1 MNTKENRKP
10 GQVQRSLLCPGPIT
24 MGISEKV
31 IYTRA
36 TLRINMKRSKGGT
49 VSVLPS
55 GNANL
60 NSDKIIV
67 FLEARLAHI
76 KIRPTRSFKLVR

>member
-1 MNTKENRKP
+1 M
-10 GQVQRSLLCPGPIT
+10 SPGPIT

-36 TLRINMKRSKGGT
+36 TFRINMKRSKGGT
-49 VSVLPS
+49 ASVLPS

-60 NSDKIIV
+60 NSDKIIEY
-67 FLEARLAHI
+67 LEARLAHI
-76 KIRPTRSFKLVR
+76 MIRPSRSFKLVR